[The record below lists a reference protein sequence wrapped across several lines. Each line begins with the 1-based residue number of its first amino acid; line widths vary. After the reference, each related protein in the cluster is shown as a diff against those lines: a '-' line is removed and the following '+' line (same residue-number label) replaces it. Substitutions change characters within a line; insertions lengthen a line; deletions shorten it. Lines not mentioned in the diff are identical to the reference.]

1 MLSLSKLSAL
11 AAAAATA
18 VLLLSSSA
26 NAANCTSDDLEAVAK
41 FDAVLGDAP
50 ECAHLNSLVASE
62 VTQLQV
68 CADTD
73 CVKLIKKVASQAPD
87 CEVDGVTPVSLIAFM
102 DCTAVSTS
110 SSSGSSSS
118 TVTTPS
124 PSPAEV
130 AGEASTSSSSTAG
143 ASSSVTTTAP
153 ATPAPT
159 TSAASTSSMFV
170 ASVVAVVSVAAW
182 M

>member
-1 MLSLSKLSAL
+1 MLSLSKFSVLAT
-11 AAAAATA
+11 AAAA
-18 VLLLSSSA
+18 VLLLSSPLT
-26 NAANCTSDDLEAVAK
+26 NAANCTSDDLEAVSK

-68 CADTD
+68 CADTE

-87 CEVDGVTPVSLIAFM
+87 CTVDGTTPISLIAFM
-102 DCTAVSTS
+102 DCTSVSAS

-118 TVTTPS
+118 AVTTPS

-130 AGEASTSSSSTAG
+130 AGEASTSSSSTTG

-159 TSAASTSSMFV
+159 TSAASTSSVLV
-170 ASVVAVVSVAAW
+170 ASVVTVLSVAAW